1 MLKKKSMAINAGMN
15 SIQTICRM
23 IFPLITFPYI
33 TRVLGV
39 ENIGMYNFCTS
50 VISYF
55 TLIAGLGISTFA
67 IREGSKYRDDCEKM
81 SDFASEV
88 FSINAIATVISY
100 CLLAIVIIIIP
111 TLKGNAKILFVLST
125 SIAFTTLGVSGFL
138 IYMRILVI

>member
-55 TLIAGLGISTFA
+55 TLIAGLGISTLRLERA
-67 IREGSKYRDDCEKM
+67 Q
-81 SDFASEV
+81 
-88 FSINAIATVISY
+88 SIVMIVRR
-100 CLLAIVIIIIP
+100 CL
-111 TLKGNAKILFVLST
+111 ILHLRYFQSMQLPQ
-125 SIAFTTLGVSGFL
+125 
-138 IYMRILVI
+138 